1 MRAHYH
7 RHFRSPNFSRN
18 WNCDFDILTQWPWSL
33 GRNRVYPRSASVTRG
48 AKKIYSTIY
57 STVTRIWSFSRVYFV
72 SVFSLCSN
80 SLASSSSS
88 LLGIVGRTE
97 FQLVHGSISNSRR
110 VWFSNSIHA
119 DFRTFDWLFNAQI
132 SIALCRNAHLF
143 SKTALTK
150 L

>member
-33 GRNRVYPRSASVTRG
+33 GKNRIYPRSASVTRG
-48 AKKIYSTIY
+48 AKKIC
-57 STVTRIWSFSRVYFV
+57 STVTRILSFSRVYFV

-88 LLGIVGRTE
+88 LLGIVSRTE
-97 FQLVHGSISNSRR
+97 FQLVHGSISNSRKVR
-110 VWFSNSIHA
+110 FSNSIHA
-119 DFRTFDWLFNAQI
+119 DFRTFDWLFSAQI